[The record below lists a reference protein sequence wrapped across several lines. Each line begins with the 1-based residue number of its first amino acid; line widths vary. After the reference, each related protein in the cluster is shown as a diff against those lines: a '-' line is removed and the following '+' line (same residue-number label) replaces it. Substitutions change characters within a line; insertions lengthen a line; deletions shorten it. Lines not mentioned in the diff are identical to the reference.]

1 MNKIYKTPEQC
12 ATDLKAILHQKKV
25 EVKLLKRHYADFNEV
40 RKLTRLQDALTRS
53 TRSMDDV
60 RRSMLDGR

>member
-1 MNKIYKTPEQC
+1 MDKIYKTPEQC
-12 ATDLKAILHQKKV
+12 VTDVKAILHQKKV
-25 EVKLLKRHYADFNEV
+25 EVILLKKHYADFNEV
-40 RKLTRLQDALTRS
+40 RKLTKLQDAL